1 MNYYEQLQEIL
12 CTDESIKADIME
24 LRFWTKIKYEE
35 QWVIKTRI
43 VLFVHKYSDFLIV
56 EPWYNYRTPKKILR
70 RIVSNIIWNPLEER
84 HLRMYCENL
93 NWDYL
98 KQRMDWDFEWI
109 PQWEWEVNDRLFW
122 LDNTKP
128 FHQQTE
134 EVYKSIVE
142 FLEDNK

>member
-12 CTDESIKADIME
+12 CTDESIEKQLRPYLFKNEIDTSMVNDI
-24 LRFWTKIKYEE
+24 
-35 QWVIKTRI
+35 
-43 VLFVHKYSDFLIV
+43 
-56 EPWYNYRTPKKILR
+56 
-70 RIVSNIIWNPLEER
+70 EER

-109 PQWEWEVNDRLFW
+109 PQWKWEVNDRIFW